1 MKGISQLLIGIR
13 LLSTIQKFSA
23 QLSIFLDSGRVYF
36 YCYTDQVMFVEMGDL
51 FPASWLAQTGMANVA
66 AKIRSSVSTQDKVN
80 AFRAVSDKPELK
92 NVFVDVVKKH
102 LAEFFIS
109 DLKKCE
115 LKPDPLTASQPL
127 FSLSELF
134 SDCAALLNSNFFYQE
149 LLPSNDI
156 TFQLSADYLE
166 RSTKV
171 KITLQQ
177 GYLLSRLEH
186 AQSVQDIVPTV
197 PADEEATKKNLLLLW
212 AFGILDSN
220 YLSRMLPRMDSSQAP
235 SKGAPD
241 SRGHL
246 SDSVSTDIRKQ
257 IEMIDQTYVSLSHKD
272 YYTLLGVTTKADLPQ
287 IKTAYYRLARKFHPD
302 RFYGME
308 DPVLKEKID
317 IIFSTINV
325 AYETLKNQKLRHQYD
340 TASLD
345 DKRIS
350 PSSVMSQPSSTVPE
364 SHAKVAEDY
373 YQRAQKSYSSRNFF
387 EAVQF
392 LRSATQIAPDVPKY
406 WRHLGIALSK
416 NDQWRK
422 EAEDSFQ
429 RAVDLEPDN
438 AENHLYL
445 AFLYRNSALR
455 LRAKR
460 CFMKVLEIDPKND
473 VARDQIAQVD
483 AEESASQKKGIL
495 ESFFKKKQ

>member
-23 QLSIFLDSGRVYF
+23 QLSLFLDSGRVYL
-36 YCYTDQVMFVEMGDL
+36 YCYTDKVLFVELGDL
-51 FPASWLAQTGMANVA
+51 FPASWLAQTGMTNVA
-66 AKIRSSVSTQDKVN
+66 AKIRSTTSSQEKVN
-80 AFRAVSDKPELK
+80 AFKVVSENAELRTS
-92 NVFVDVVKKH
+92 FADVVKKH
-102 LAEFFIS
+102 LGEFFIS

-115 LKPDPLTASQPL
+115 LKADPLLVSQPL

-149 LLPSNDI
+149 LLSSNDI

-186 AQSVQDIVPTV
+186 SQSIQDIVPTV
-197 PADEEATKKNLLLLW
+197 PADEETTKKNLLLLW
-212 AFGILDSN
+212 SFGILDSTH
-220 YLSRMLPRMDSSQAP
+220 LGRMLPRMDPSYVPGKGSESRVHHADSFSS
-235 SKGAPD
+235 D
-241 SRGHL
+241 
-246 SDSVSTDIRKQ
+246 VRKQ
-257 IEMIDQTYVSLSHKD
+257 IEMIDQTYVGLSHKD

-302 RFYGME
+302 RFYGLE

-325 AYETLKNQKLRHQYD
+325 AYETLKNQKSRHIYD
-340 TASLD
+340 TSSLD

-350 PSSVMSQPSSTVPE
+350 PSSVMSEPSMSVPE
-364 SHAKVAEDY
+364 SHGKVAEDY

-392 LRSATQIAPDVPKY
+392 LRSATQIAPDVAKY

-429 RAVDLEPDN
+429 RAVDIEPEN

-445 AFLYRNSALR
+445 AFLYRNSALK

-460 CFMKVLEIDPKND
+460 CFMKVLEIDPQND
-473 VARDQIAQVD
+473 VAKDQIAQID
-483 AEESASQKKGIL
+483 AEESASQKKGL
-495 ESFFKKKQ
+495 LDSFFKRKQ

>member
-1 MKGISQLLIGIR
+1 MIGIR

-23 QLSIFLDSGRVYF
+23 QLALFLDSGRVYF
-36 YCYTDQVMFVEMGDL
+36 YCHTDKVLFVELGDL
-51 FPASWLAQTGMANVA
+51 FPVSWLAQTGMADVA
-66 AKIRSSVSTQDKVN
+66 SKIRTSASTQEKVN
-80 AFRAVSDKPELK
+80 AFRTVAEKPELR
-92 NVFVDVVKKH
+92 NIFVDVVKKQ
-102 LAEFFIS
+102 LAEFFTS

-115 LKPDPLTASQPL
+115 LKPDPLTNSQPL

-134 SDCAALLNSNFFYQE
+134 SDCATLLNSNFFYQE
-149 LLPSNDI
+149 LLSSNDI
-156 TFQLSADYLE
+156 TFQLSSDYLE
-166 RSTKV
+166 KSTRV

-186 AQSVQDIVPTV
+186 PQSVQDIVPTV

-212 AFGILDSN
+212 AFGILDSS
-220 YLSRMLPRMDSSQAP
+220 YLSRMLPRMDPAQRQG
-235 SKGAPD
+235 KGPAE
-241 SRGHL
+241 SRRHL
-246 SDSVSTDIRKQ
+246 SDSFSSDVRKQ
-257 IEMIDQTYVSLSHKD
+257 IEMIDQTYLTLSHKD
-272 YYTLLGVTTKADLPQ
+272 YYTLLGVTTKADLAQ

-302 RFYGME
+302 RFYGLE
-308 DPVLKEKID
+308 DPIVKEKID

-325 AYETLKNQKLRHQYD
+325 AYETLKNQKSRHQYD
-340 TASLD
+340 SATVD
-345 DKRIS
+345 DKRIN
-350 PSSVMSQPSSTVPE
+350 PSSVMSEPSKTVPE
-364 SHAKVAEDY
+364 NHAKVAEDY
-373 YQRAQKSYSSRNFF
+373 YQRAQKAHSSRNFF

-392 LRSATQIAPDVPKY
+392 LRSASQIAPDVPKY

-460 CFMKVLEIDPKND
+460 CFMKVLEIDPRND
-473 VARDQIAQVD
+473 VARDQIVQID
-483 AEESASQKKGIL
+483 QEELASQKKGIL
-495 ESFFKKKQ
+495 DSFFKKKQ

>member
-1 MKGISQLLIGIR
+1 MKGISQLLIAIR

-23 QLSIFLDSGRVYF
+23 QLSLFLDSGRVYL
-36 YCYTDQVMFVEMGDL
+36 YCYTDKVVFVELGDL
-51 FPASWLAQTGMANVA
+51 FPASWLAQNGLTDVA
-66 AKIRSSVSTQDKVN
+66 VKIRGTTSTQEKVKI
-80 AFRAVSDKPELK
+80 FQAVAEKPELRSM
-92 NVFVDVVKKH
+92 FVDVVKKH
-102 LAEFFIS
+102 LAEFFAS

-115 LKPDPLTASQPL
+115 LKADPLTPGQHL

-134 SDCAALLNSNFFYQE
+134 SDCAALLSSNFFYHE
-149 LLPSNDI
+149 LLPGNDV
-156 TFQLSADYLE
+156 TFQLAGDYLE

-171 KITLQQ
+171 RISLQQ

-186 AQSVQDIVPTV
+186 AQSIQDIVPTV
-197 PADEEATKKNLLLLW
+197 PADEETTKKNLLLLW
-212 AFGILDSN
+212 AFGILDSS
-220 YLSRMLPRMDSSQAP
+220 YLSRMLPRMDFSQGSNRPEA
-235 SKGAPD
+235 GT
-241 SRGHL
+241 HL
-246 SDSVSTDIRKQ
+246 SDSVATDLRKQ
-257 IEMIDQTYVSLSHKD
+257 IDMIDQTYVSLTHKD

-302 RFYGME
+302 RFYGLE
-308 DPVLKEKID
+308 DSVLKEKID

-325 AYETLKNQKLRHQYD
+325 AYETLKNQKSRHQYD
-340 TASLD
+340 SSPVD

-350 PSSVMSQPSSTVPE
+350 PSTVMSEPSRTVPE
-364 SHAKVAEDY
+364 NHARVAEDY
-373 YQRAQKSYSSRNFF
+373 YQRAQKSYSGRNFF

-438 AENHLYL
+438 SENHLYL

-460 CFMKVLEIDPKND
+460 CFMKVLEIDPRND
-473 VARDQIAQVD
+473 VARDQIAQID
-483 AEESASQKKGIL
+483 AEESASQKKGL
-495 ESFFKKKQ
+495 LDSFFKKK